1 MPSAKQYAVYK
12 NKWAS
17 DEEAYNNEKKRV
29 NEAVKNKYHND
40 PEFRQKCIIYQQ
52 QRRKQL
58 SETKKNNLFSSTSTT
73 ATTSL

>member
-17 DEEAYNNEKKRV
+17 NEEAYNNEKKRV

-40 PEFRQKCIIYQQ
+40 PEFRQKCILYQQ
-52 QRRKQL
+52 ERRKKL
-58 SETKKNNLFSSTSTT
+58 SEAKEANKLF
-73 ATTSL
+73 AV